1 MRVRGALYGLLIVL
15 AAILGIVAAGLPA
28 RGGSDRA
35 RISDPPPT
43 PTTIARTTTT
53 VAPAPSTTTTTTT
66 TTTTAA
72 PAHTPAQVT
81 VLVANGTSTTG
92 AATKLTKSIGRGG
105 YKTLTAVDAN
115 NRSTTTTAVYYAAGY
130 QRDADTLAAV
140 IGAPASAVQAMPLP
154 LPVSSLQSANVLV
167 VLGSDL
173 AH

>member
-53 VAPAPSTTTTTTT
+53 VAPAPSTTTTTT
-66 TTTTAA
+66 AVS
-72 PAHTPAQVT
+72 AHTPAQVT
-81 VLVANGTSTTG
+81 VLVANGTPTTG